1 MSELRDY
8 QVNAIQNLRAEIAQK
23 KRRVMLSSATGSGKS
38 RIMVEMAQAAARKGK
53 RVVVL
58 CDRIQLVQQMSGH
71 FTAIGLHHGIIQAD
85 NSRAEY
91 SPVIVASI
99 QTVMTRGLPEG
110 TDLVLI
116 DEAHGC
122 GGREE
127 FRKVIQRAMSSPKT
141 VVIGFSA
148 TPWSKGLA
156 KHYEELGGPLFESM
170 VATVS
175 IDGLIEQGFLV
186 DADVYAPYDPDLS
199 GVKTVAGDYNEKQ
212 LGDAMNKPKMVGDI
226 VTHWLKLAN
235 GLPTV
240 CFATNILH
248 SQSIAAEFVK
258 CGIAAEHISCKTPDA
273 ERLEILARVAS
284 GETKVICNAMLL
296 TTGWD
301 LPACRCMILARPTKS
316 LVTYVQMVGRIL
328 RPHDNISVL
337 YRSYMED
344 RDVCRGDE
352 MDAGRQAGEY
362 GGRGTGIQGRSCEAH
377 GVPSLEREESRLFLA
392 EGARLP
398 AVQRAREGSQGAWKL
413 HDGRD
418 TQEAVQRSQ
427 AGGDCMDTE
436 PEQSASGQSQRR
448 KQAEQHSRKSGVD
461 DEPREHD
468 SCAKAWLIPGK
479 SARRL
484 AWDEQ
489 ASGVAGSGDQAGA
502 EIVSA
507 WSIDGTG
514 KKIWCTQDDD
524 KRDQGWQ
531 DLGAC
536 FVADDAADAKH
547 LARVLCR
554 MHQGEEALLVVEAS
568 TGTGA
573 AKRIAGVEIKKTAL
587 VLDHSGTCQRLGSP
601 TDDRSDIPMCDGK
614 PKAGSDAKEKE
625 KAEALPKVCPACS
638 FLKPAKTP
646 ICPACGHQSQ
656 KPTDI
661 VMADGELVL
670 VQKSKKHKAEDPALR
685 FGNKQKL
692 WSMLL
697 GYAEERNY
705 SRHWASHKYK
715 SITSVWPRMVANI
728 ACAPSPEL
736 RSWIKADTIRWANAK
751 KAAELRA

>member
-99 QTVMTRGLPEG
+99 QTVTTRGLPEG

-122 GGREE
+122 AGREE
-127 FRKVIQRAMSSPKT
+127 FRKVIQRAMNSQKT

-170 VATVS
+170 VTTVS
-175 IDGLIEQGFLV
+175 IEGLIEQGFLV

-212 LGDAMNKPKMVGDI
+212 LGDAMNKPNMVGDI

-248 SQSIAAEFVK
+248 SQSIANEFVK
-258 CGIAAEHISCKTPDA
+258 CGISAEHISCKTPDA

-301 LPACRCMILARPTKS
+301 FPACRCMILARPTKS

-352 MDAGRQAGEY
+352 MDAGQQAGEH
-362 GGRGTGIQGRSCEAH
+362 GCCGDGVQGRGGEAH
-377 GVPSLEREESRLFLA
+377 GVPALEREEPRLLIE
-392 EGARLP
+392 EGACVP
-398 AVQRAREGSQGAWKL
+398 AAQRAREGAAAAGEL
-413 HDGRD
+413 HDGFNSRKRL
-418 TQEAVQRSQ
+418 QRSPTSCDRMG
-427 AGGDCMDTE
+427 AE
-436 PEQSASGQSQRR
+436 PGQSSSGQPQRWE
-448 KQAEQHSRKSGVD
+448 QAEQRSRKSGVD
-461 DEPREHD
+461 DEPRKHE
-468 SCAKAWLIPGK
+468 SCAQAWLIPGK

-502 EIVSA
+502 EIVSS

-514 KKIWCTQDDD
+514 KKIRCTQDDD

-531 DLGAC
+531 VLGAC

-554 MHQGEEALLVVEAS
+554 MHQGEEALLVVEA
-568 TGTGA
+568 GADTGA
-573 AKRIAGVEIKKTAL
+573 AKRIAGVEIKKTAI
-587 VLDHSGTCQRLGSP
+587 VLDHSGTCQRLGFP
-601 TDDRSDIPMCDGK
+601 TDDRSDIPMDDGK

-625 KAEALPKVCPACS
+625 KVEALPKVCPACS
-638 FLKPAKTP
+638 FLKPVKTP

-661 VMADGELVL
+661 VMEDGELVL

-685 FGNKQKL
+685 FGPKQHL

-697 GYAEERNY
+697 GFAEERDY
-705 SRHWASHKYK
+705 SRHWASHKYR
-715 SITSVWPRMVANI
+715 SVTGVWPRSVADI
-728 ACAPSPEL
+728 ACPPSPEL
-736 RSWIKADTIRWANAK
+736 RSWIKADQIRWANQK
-751 KAAELRA
+751 KQQGMWA

>member
-1 MSELRDY
+1 MTLRDY
-8 QVNAIQNLRAEIAQK
+8 QVNAIANLRAEIAQK

-99 QTVMTRGLPEG
+99 QTVTTRGLPEG

-127 FRKVIQRAMSSPKT
+127 FRKVIQRAMSGPKT

-170 VATVS
+170 VTTVS
-175 IDGLIEQGFLV
+175 IEGLIEQGFLV

-212 LGDAMNKPKMVGDI
+212 LGAAMNKPNMVGDI

-248 SQSIAAEFVK
+248 SQSIASEFVK

-301 LPACRCMILARPTKS
+301 FPACRCMILARPTKS

-337 YRSYMED
+337 YRSYMEN

-352 MDAGRQAGEY
+352 MDAGRQAGQH
-362 GGRGTGIQGRSCEAH
+362 GGRGH
-377 GVPSLEREESRLFLA
+377 GVEVWRGEAIGIPALEREESGLFFA
-392 EGARLP
+392 QGARLP
-398 AVQRAREGSQGAWKL
+398 AVQRTREGAQGAWKL
-413 HDGRD
+413 HDGCD

-427 AGGDCMDTE
+427 AGGDCVDTE
-436 PEQSASGQSQRR
+436 PGKSASGQPQGRR
-448 KQAEQHSRKSGVD
+448 QAEQHVRKLGVG
-461 DEPREHD
+461 DEPRKHD
-468 SCAKAWLIPGK
+468 SCAPAWLVPGK

-484 AWDEQ
+484 ARDEQ

-502 EIVSA
+502 EVISS

-514 KKIWCTQDDD
+514 KKIRCTQDDD

-531 DLGAC
+531 VLGAC
-536 FVADDAADAKH
+536 FVADDAADARH

-554 MHQGEEALLVVEAS
+554 IHQGEEALLVVEDGAD
-568 TGTGA
+568 TGA
-573 AKRIAGVEIKKTAL
+573 ARRIVGVEIKKTAL
-587 VLDHSGTCQRLGSP
+587 VLDHSGTCQRLGFP

-625 KAEALPKVCPACS
+625 KIEALPKVCPACS

-661 VMADGELVL
+661 VMEEGELVL

-685 FGNKQKL
+685 FGPKQHL

-697 GYAEERNY
+697 GYAEERGWP
-705 SRHWASHKYK
+705 RGAASHKFK
-715 SITSVWPRMVANI
+715 GITGAWPRLVADI

-736 RSWIKADTIRWANAK
+736 RSWLKADQIRYMHAK

>member
-99 QTVMTRGLPEG
+99 QTVTTRGLPEG

-122 GGREE
+122 AGREE
-127 FRKVIQRAMSSPKT
+127 FRKVIQRAMNSPKA

-170 VATVS
+170 VTTVS

-186 DADVYAPYDPDLS
+186 DADVYAPHDPDLS

-212 LGDAMNKPKMVGDI
+212 LGAAMNKPNMVGDI

-248 SQSIAAEFVK
+248 SQSIAAEFLK

-273 ERLEILARVAS
+273 ERLEILARVAA

-301 LPACRCMILARPTKS
+301 FPACRCMILARPTKS

-344 RDVCRGDE
+344 RDVCRSDE
-352 MDAGRQAGEY
+352 MDAGRQAEEY
-362 GGRGTGIQGRSCEAH
+362 RGRGAGIQGRGGEAH
-377 GVPSLEREESRLFLA
+377 GVPSLEREEPRLLIEERA
-392 EGARLP
+392 CVPAAQRTREGA
-398 AVQRAREGSQGAWKL
+398 AASWKL
-413 HDGRD
+413 HDGVNSR
-418 TQEAVQRSQ
+418 QGLQRSPT
-427 AGGDCMDTE
+427 GGDRMDTE
-436 PEQSASGQSQRR
+436 PGQSAAGQPQGWG
-448 KQAEQHSRKSGVD
+448 QAEQHSRKPRVGDESG
-461 DEPREHD
+461 EHE
-468 SCAKAWLIPGK
+468 SCAPAWLVPGK

-484 AWDEQ
+484 ARDEQ

-502 EIVSA
+502 EIVSS
-507 WSIDGTG
+507 WTIDGTG
-514 KKIWCTQDDD
+514 KKIRCTQDDD

-554 MHQGEEALLVVEAS
+554 MHQGEEALLVVEAG
-568 TGTGA
+568 TETGA
-573 AKRIAGVEIKKTAL
+573 AKRIVGVEIKKTAL
-587 VLDHSGTCQRLGSP
+587 VLDHSGTCQRLGFP
-601 TDDRSDIPMCDGK
+601 TDDRSDIPMDDGK

-625 KAEALPKVCPACS
+625 KVEALPKVCPACS

-646 ICPACGHQSQ
+646 ICPACGHQAR

-661 VMADGELVL
+661 VMEDGELVL

-685 FGNKQKL
+685 FGTKQHL

-697 GYAEERNY
+697 GYADSKGYKRGF
-705 SRHWASHKYK
+705 AAMKYRE
-715 SITSVWPRMVANI
+715 ITGVWPRLVHDT
-728 ACAPSPEL
+728 ACDPSPEL
-736 RSWIKADTIRWANAK
+736 KSWLIAERIRWANAK
-751 KAAELRA
+751 KQQELRA

>member
-8 QVNAIQNLRAEIAQK
+8 QVNAIQSLRAEIAQK

-71 FTAIGLHHGIIQAD
+71 FTSIGLHHGIIQAD

-99 QTVMTRGLPEG
+99 QTVTTRGLPEG

-122 GGREE
+122 AGREE
-127 FRKVIQRAMSSPKT
+127 FRKVIQRAMNSPKA

-170 VATVS
+170 VTTVS
-175 IDGLIEQGFLV
+175 IEGLIEQGFLV

-212 LGDAMNKPKMVGDI
+212 LGEAMNRPNMVGDI

-248 SQSIAAEFVK
+248 SQSIAAEFLK

-301 LPACRCMILARPTKS
+301 FPACRCMILARPTKS
-316 LVTYVQMVGRIL
+316 LVTYVQMVGRVL
-328 RPHDNISVL
+328 RP
-337 YRSYMED
+337 Y
-344 RDVCRGDE
+344 
-352 MDAGRQAGEY
+352 
-362 GGRGTGIQGRSCEAH
+362 
-377 GVPSLEREESRLFLA
+377 
-392 EGARLP
+392 
-398 AVQRAREGSQGAWKL
+398 
-413 HDGRD
+413 
-418 TQEAVQRSQ
+418 
-427 AGGDCMDTE
+427 
-436 PEQSASGQSQRR
+436 
-448 KQAEQHSRKSGVD
+448 
-461 DEPREHD
+461 
-468 SCAKAWLIPGK
+468 PGK
-479 SARRL
+479 
-484 AWDEQ
+484 E
-489 ASGVAGSGDQAGA
+489 
-502 EIVSA
+502 
-507 WSIDGTG
+507 
-514 KKIWCTQDDD
+514 K
-524 KRDQGWQ
+524 
-531 DLGAC
+531 
-536 FVADDAADAKH
+536 
-547 LARVLCR
+547 
-554 MHQGEEALLVVEAS
+554 AL
-568 TGTGA
+568 
-573 AKRIAGVEIKKTAL
+573 I
-587 VLDHSGTCQRLGSP
+587 LDHSGTCQRLGFP
-601 TDDRSDIPMCDGK
+601 TDDRSDIPMDDGK

-625 KAEALPKVCPACS
+625 KVEALPKVCPACS

-646 ICPACGHQSQ
+646 ICPACGHQAR

-661 VMADGELVL
+661 VMEDGDLVL

-685 FGNKQKL
+685 FGSKQKL

-697 GYAEERNY
+697 GYCDSKGYKRGFAAN
-705 SRHWASHKYK
+705 KYK
-715 SITSVWPRMVANI
+715 GITGVWPRLVHDI
-728 ACAPSPEL
+728 ACEPSPEL
-736 RSWIKADTIRWANAK
+736 KSWLVADRIRWANAK
-751 KAAELRA
+751 KQQELRA

>member
-38 RIMVEMAQAAARKGK
+38 RIMVEMAQSAARKGK

-58 CDRIQLVQQMSGH
+58 CDRIQLVQQMSSH

-99 QTVMTRGLPEG
+99 QTVATRGLPDG

-122 GGREE
+122 AGREE
-127 FRKVIQRAMSSPKT
+127 FRKVIKRAMDSPKA

-170 VATVS
+170 VTTVS

-186 DADVYAPYDPDLS
+186 DADVYAPHDPDLS

-212 LGDAMNKPKMVGDI
+212 LGEAMNRPKMVGDI

-258 CGIAAEHISCKTPDA
+258 CGVAAEHISCKTPDA
-273 ERLEILARVAS
+273 ERLAILARVSS

-301 LPACRCMILARPTKS
+301 FPACRCMILARPTKS

-344 RDVCRGDE
+344 RDVCVGDE
-352 MDAGRQAGEY
+352 SGEH
-362 GGRGTGIQGRSCEAH
+362 E
-377 GVPSLEREESRLFLA
+377 
-392 EGARLP
+392 
-398 AVQRAREGSQGAWKL
+398 
-413 HDGRD
+413 
-418 TQEAVQRSQ
+418 
-427 AGGDCMDTE
+427 
-436 PEQSASGQSQRR
+436 
-448 KQAEQHSRKSGVD
+448 
-461 DEPREHD
+461 
-468 SCAKAWLIPGK
+468 SCAPAWLVPGK

-484 AWDEQ
+484 ARDEQ

-502 EIVSA
+502 EIVSS
-507 WSIDGTG
+507 WTIDRTG
-514 KKIWCTQDDD
+514 KKIRCTQDDD

-554 MHQGEEALLVVEAS
+554 MHQGEEALLVVEAG
-568 TGTGA
+568 TETGA
-573 AKRIAGVEIKKTAL
+573 AKRIVGVEIKKTAL
-587 VLDHSGTCQRLGSP
+587 VLDHSGTCQRLGFP
-601 TDDRSDIPMCDGK
+601 TDDRSDITMDDGK
-614 PKAGSDAKEKE
+614 PKAGSDAKDREKV
-625 KAEALPKVCPACS
+625 EALPKVCPACS

-646 ICPACGHQSQ
+646 ICPACGHQARRPS
-656 KPTDI
+656 DI
-661 VMADGELVL
+661 VMEDGELVL

-685 FGNKQKL
+685 FGPKQKL

-697 GYAEERNY
+697 GYAEEKGW
-705 SRHWASHKYK
+705 SRGAASHRYRA
-715 SITSVWPRMVANI
+715 ITGVWPRMVADI
-728 ACAPSPEL
+728 PCAPSPEL
-736 RSWIKADTIRWANAK
+736 RSWLKADAIRYMHAK

>member
-38 RIMVEMAQAAARKGK
+38 RIMVEMAQAAARRGK

-99 QTVMTRGLPEG
+99 QTVTTRGLPEG

-127 FRKVIQRAMSSPKT
+127 FRKVIQRAMTSPKT

-170 VATVS
+170 VTTVS
-175 IDGLIEQGFLV
+175 IEGLIEQGFLV

-212 LGDAMNKPKMVGDI
+212 LGDAMNKPNMVGDI

-248 SQSIAAEFVK
+248 SQSIANEFVK

-273 ERLEILARVAS
+273 ERLAILARVSS

-301 LPACRCMILARPTKS
+301 FPACRCMILARPTKS
-316 LVTYVQMVGRIL
+316 LVTYVQMCGRIL
-328 RPHDNISVL
+328 RP
-337 YRSYMED
+337 Y
-344 RDVCRGDE
+344 
-352 MDAGRQAGEY
+352 
-362 GGRGTGIQGRSCEAH
+362 
-377 GVPSLEREESRLFLA
+377 
-392 EGARLP
+392 
-398 AVQRAREGSQGAWKL
+398 
-413 HDGRD
+413 
-418 TQEAVQRSQ
+418 
-427 AGGDCMDTE
+427 
-436 PEQSASGQSQRR
+436 
-448 KQAEQHSRKSGVD
+448 
-461 DEPREHD
+461 
-468 SCAKAWLIPGK
+468 PGK
-479 SARRL
+479 ER
-484 AWDEQ
+484 
-489 ASGVAGSGDQAGA
+489 
-502 EIVSA
+502 
-507 WSIDGTG
+507 
-514 KKIWCTQDDD
+514 
-524 KRDQGWQ
+524 
-531 DLGAC
+531 
-536 FVADDAADAKH
+536 
-547 LARVLCR
+547 
-554 MHQGEEALLVVEAS
+554 AL
-568 TGTGA
+568 
-573 AKRIAGVEIKKTAL
+573 I
-587 VLDHSGTCQRLGSP
+587 LDHSGTCQRLGFP

-625 KAEALPKVCPACS
+625 KVEALPKVCPACS

-661 VMADGELVL
+661 VMAEGELVL
-670 VQKSKKHKAEDPALR
+670 VKRSAKHKAEDPALR
-685 FGNKQKL
+685 FGSKQKL

-697 GYAEERNY
+697 GFAEERNY

-715 SITSVWPRMVANI
+715 SITSVWPRMVADI

-736 RSWIKADTIRWANAK
+736 RSWIKADAIRWAHAK